1 MVTAHPDRPSWG
13 TSEILQNG
21 HLGKRRKSE
30 GGGLG
35 VVGFTRMVPRM
46 RKIHSPENSTLDL
59 VVRFFFRPKK
69 ILEMKKGDILEVL
82 ADDPVA
88 EEDIKFWIKKTGHDL
103 IFFNKTE
110 KLLKFFICKIK

>member
-1 MVTAHPDRPSWG
+1 
-13 TSEILQNG
+13 
-21 HLGKRRKSE
+21 
-30 GGGLG
+30 
-35 VVGFTRMVPRM
+35 
-46 RKIHSPENSTLDL
+46 
-59 VVRFFFRPKK
+59 
-69 ILEMKKGDILEVL
+69 MKKGDILEVL